1 MKLIAQYKRTFLLLA
16 LATAVMTGSCG
27 GESYWS
33 ELKGGSSS
41 GSLPPSFPVG
51 IYVSTTGSD
60 TTGDGSPGSPYQT
73 IQNGI
78 TQAAANGLHA
88 VFVAAGV
95 YSEQITIQEGIALF
109 GGYRQGYWTDRAITP
124 AARAEGSPYHTRIE
138 SGDTTVS
145 GATPITSAT
154 VIEGFFIRGK
164 SAVRNDAQSNPRIA
178 NNTIVGNGPSGSS
191 VGIYNSNSSPTIQF
205 NIISGGEDAS
215 MDSYGIWN
223 VTGASPVIVGNDI
236 YGSTDTSIN
245 SSTGIYNSNPGTNP
259 IIAGNV
265 INGGPS
271 DMTSY
276 AIFCIDNSSPGIGY
290 NTIAGGAAKD
300 SYGVRSE
307 DNSFS
312 LVGNDIRAGYGTVIS
327 IGIYAI
333 NSPIKIINNTI
344 RGGGGTDTDYS
355 YGIDLASNSDAHI
368 FNNTIDGGTA
378 DTGSYGIRIFNA
390 APLIRNNI
398 IFISGTAPERIG
410 ITEGNPAGSSP
421 FILTNNNI
429 FSCDSLY
436 RNDDPAMDIVDYNYL
451 NIPGYTVIAGNLT
464 EHNISVSVTLSAD
477 FRILYPPLSI
487 RQGGA
492 DLAGFFDDDK
502 DKNPRTVPWS
512 IGAYEYD

>member
-1 MKLIAQYKRTFLLLA
+1 MKLTARYKRSFLILA

-27 GESYWS
+27 GENYWN

-41 GSLPPSFPVG
+41 GSLPPSFPAG

-95 YSEQITIQEGIALF
+95 YPEAITLQEGIALF

-138 SGDTTVS
+138 SGDTVT
-145 GATPITSAT
+145 GTGPITSAT
-154 VIEGFFIRGK
+154 EIEGFFIRGK
-164 SAVRNDAQSNPRIA
+164 MAFRNDAQSNPRIA
-178 NNTIVGNGPSGSS
+178 NNTIVGYGPSGSS

-205 NIISGGEDAS
+205 NIISGGEDAP
-215 MDSYGIWN
+215 MDAYGIWN
-223 VTGASPVIVGNDI
+223 ASGASPVIVGNVI
-236 YGSTDTSIN
+236 YGSTDTSFN
-245 SSTGIYNSNPGTNP
+245 SSIGIYNGDSGTNP
-259 IIAGNV
+259 IIAGNL

-271 DMTSY
+271 ASISRGVHNRNG
-276 AIFCIDNSSPGIGY
+276 AGPGIGY
-290 NTIAGGAAKD
+290 NRIEGGDAQQ
-300 SYGVRSE
+300 SWGVYSE
-307 DNSFS
+307 VCAFF

-327 IGIYAI
+327 AAVYAI
-333 NSPIKIINNTI
+333 NSPIKIFNNTI
-344 RGGGGTDTDYS
+344 WGGGGTDTDYS
-355 YGIDLASNSDAHI
+355 YGIDLASNADASI
-368 FNNTIDGGTA
+368 YNNTIDGGTA

-477 FRILYPPLSI
+477 FRILSPPLSI

>member
-1 MKLIAQYKRTFLLLA
+1 MTKLIAQYKRTFLLLA

-41 GSLPPSFPVG
+41 GTLPPSFPVG

-60 TTGDGSPGSPYQT
+60 VTGDGSPDNPYQT
-73 IQNGI
+73 IQHGI
-78 TQAAANGLHA
+78 TRANILGLHA

-95 YSEQITIQEGIALF
+95 YSEQITIQEGISLY
-109 GGYRQGYWTDRAITP
+109 GGFRQGDWTDRAITP
-124 AARAEGSPYHTRIE
+124 AARAAGGPYHTRIE
-138 SGDTTVS
+138 SGDTTVF
-145 GATPITSAT
+145 GTGPITSAT

-164 SAVRNDAQSNPRIA
+164 SVVRNDAQSNPRIA

-215 MDSYGIWN
+215 MDSYGISN
-223 VTGASPVIVGNDI
+223 VTGASPVIVGNVI

-245 SSTGIYNSNPGTNP
+245 GSTGIYNGNLGTNP

-276 AIFCIDNSSPGIGY
+276 GIYCIDNSAPGIGY
-290 NTIAGGAAKD
+290 NTIMGGDAKD
-300 SYGVRSE
+300 SYGIRSE
-307 DNSFS
+307 DSDFF
-312 LVGNDIRAGYGTVIS
+312 LVGNDIRAGYGTVTS
-327 IGIYAI
+327 IAIYAI

-344 RGGGGTDTDYS
+344 RGGGGTNTIYS
-355 YGIDLASNSDAHI
+355 FGIDLAANADVTI
-368 FNNTIDGGTA
+368 YNNTIDGGTA
-378 DTGSYGIRIFNA
+378 DTDSYGIRIFNA
-390 APLIRNNI
+390 NPFIRNNI
-398 IFISGTAPERIG
+398 IFFSGGAPDRFG
-410 ITEGNPAGSSP
+410 IYEGVPASSDP
-421 FILTNNNI
+421 VIFTNNNI
-429 FSCDSLY
+429 YSCTVLYSDDSAGNIINPL
-436 RNDDPAMDIVDYNYL
+436 L
-451 NIPGYTVIAGNLT
+451 LIPGNTVVLGNT
-464 EHNISVSVTLSAD
+464 AEDNISVVLALDAD
-477 FRILYPPLSI
+477 FRILAPPLSV

-492 DLAGFFDDDK
+492 DLTGFLNNDK
-502 DKNPRTVPWS
+502 DENPRTVPWS